1 MRVKD
6 IVYEDFSNYKK
17 PAMLI
22 GTCFCNW
29 KCCTEMGVS
38 PSICQNEPFV
48 KYPIVDIPDQ
58 EIIRR
63 YMENPLTHSIVF
75 GGLEP
80 MEQFD
85 EVLQF
90 IRSFR
95 KASDDDVVI
104 YTGFY
109 PGEIQDHL
117 NELKGYSN
125 IIVKFGRFK
134 LDSKKHLDEVLGV
147 ELANE
152 EQFAEKIS

>member
-17 PAMLI
+17 SAMLI

-29 KCCTEMGVS
+29 KCCAEMGVDS
-38 PSICQNEPFV
+38 SICQNEPFA
-48 KYPIVDIPDQ
+48 KYPIVDIPDD
-58 EIIRR
+58 EIIKR
-63 YMENPLTHSIVF
+63 YLDNPLTHAIVF

-85 EVLQF
+85 EMLQF

-95 KASDDDVVI
+95 KASNDDIVI

-109 PGEIQDHL
+109 PNEIENEL
-117 NELKGYSN
+117 NELRRFSN

-134 LDSKKHLDEVLGV
+134 LNGKKHLDEVLGI
-147 ELANE
+147 ELVNE
-152 EQFAEKIS
+152 EQFAEKIC